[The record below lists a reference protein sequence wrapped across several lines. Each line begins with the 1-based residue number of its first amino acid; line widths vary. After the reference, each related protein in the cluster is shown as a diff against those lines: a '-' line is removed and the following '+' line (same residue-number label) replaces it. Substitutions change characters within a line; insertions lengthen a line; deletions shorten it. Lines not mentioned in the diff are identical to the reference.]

1 MCKDHS
7 ESVAKNVLERIF
19 PGSTM
24 CYVRDESHGEWDFN
38 LKYQD
43 GKTAAVE
50 VTSSHNKAST
60 QIYSSIFSPGAGGS
74 ITHAVQCKH
83 NWVIR
88 PTASANIRT
97 IRQKADAY
105 LAELEAK
112 GIFGFDKFDRPEYE
126 VGDLG
131 HVILVDQPQYMA
143 SEDLAKIRDELQ
155 LEYGK
160 AESPSDRAE
169 IRMLGIISDSTVDAT
184 TAIRADEEEFEP
196 NRKKLGRSEFT
207 ERHLLIM
214 VNGLNSGPW
223 RHLLDYLPPEETP
236 RLPQEITHVWLVCQV
251 APAMFVV
258 WYGSSNRPW
267 QRTILEGLSVN
278 S

>member
-1 MCKDHS
+1 MCKDRS

-24 CYVRDESHGEWDFN
+24 CYVRDQSHGEWDFN

-60 QIYSSIFSPGAGGS
+60 QIDSRIFSPGKDGS
-74 ITHAVQCKH
+74 ITHAVHCKL

-88 PTASANIRT
+88 PTASADIRK
-97 IRQKADAY
+97 IRKKADAY

-112 GIFGFDKFDRPEYE
+112 GIFGFDKFDRPEYA
-126 VGDLG
+126 
-131 HVILVDQPQYMA
+131 VDQPQYMA
-143 SEDLAKIRDELQ
+143 SKDLAKIRDELQ

-160 AESPSDRAE
+160 AESPTDRAE
-169 IRMLGIISDSTVDAT
+169 IRMLGIISDGTVDAT
-184 TAIRADEEEFEP
+184 TAIKAAEEEFEP

-207 ERHLLIM
+207 ERHLLII

-223 RHLLDYLPPEETP
+223 RHLLDYLPPDETP

-267 QRTILEGLSVN
+267 QRMILEGLSVN